1 MEALPEYFP
10 TEHVEVLQAD
20 CRFRFSVQEQV
31 RYSLSVILSAIVAAS
46 ENGVIGKHDWLPW
59 DLPDEL
65 QYFRATTMGKPV
77 IMGRKTYDSIGR
89 PMPKR
94 HNIVVSRDTSRVIDG
109 CDVVASV
116 QDAVKMAEKD
126 DATEA
131 FVIGG
136 AQLYE
141 QALPLVDRLYF
152 TRVHTVVEGGDT
164 FMPAV
169 DWSQWKKV
177 SSNEHPADDKHAFAF
192 TMEVYERVR

>member
-1 MEALPEYFP
+1 M
-10 TEHVEVLQAD
+10 QAD
-20 CRFRFSVQEQV
+20 CRFRFSVKEQV
-31 RYSLSVILSAIVAAS
+31 RYSLSVIFSAIVAAS
-46 ENGVIGKHDWLPW
+46 ENGVIGKNDWLPW

-65 QYFRATTMGKPV
+65 QYFRSTTTGKPV

-94 HNIVVSRDTSRVIDG
+94 HNIVVSRDVSRVIDG
-109 CDVVASV
+109 CDVVGSV
-116 QDAVKMAEKD
+116 QEALELAKEDGAA
-126 DATEA
+126 EA

-141 QALPLVDRLYF
+141 QALSLIDRLYF
-152 TRVHTVVEGGDT
+152 TRVHTVIEGGET
-164 FMPAV
+164 FMPEV

-177 SSNEHPADDKHAFAF
+177 SSTEHPADDKHAFAF